1 MEKVNFKIEL
11 EGHGWDNKWPN
22 AVIKIN
28 DTIYINTLVPRGT
41 NFYEFDVELPNDW
54 HDANEKHILS
64 VAYTNKNFRHD
75 IILDN
80 EGSIVKSKFLV
91 VKNISIE
98 DIELTHDIIYNLTSF
113 TVSED
118 WYLKQNTKD
127 PKTYPLI
134 IKNELTLSWN
144 GVWELPFETP
154 LYLWM
159 LENI

>member
-11 EGHGWDNKWPN
+11 EGHGWDNKWPA
-22 AVIKIN
+22 AVISVNNKV
-28 DTIYINTLVPRGT
+28 YINTLVPGGT
-41 NFYEFDVELPNDW
+41 NFYKFDVELPENSN
-54 HDANEKHILS
+54 HVLS
-64 VAYTNKNFRHD
+64 IAYTNKNYRED
-75 IILDN
+75 IVLDDT
-80 EGSIVKSKFLV
+80 ESIVKSKFLV

-98 DIELTHDIIYNLTSF
+98 DIELQHDIIYNLTSF